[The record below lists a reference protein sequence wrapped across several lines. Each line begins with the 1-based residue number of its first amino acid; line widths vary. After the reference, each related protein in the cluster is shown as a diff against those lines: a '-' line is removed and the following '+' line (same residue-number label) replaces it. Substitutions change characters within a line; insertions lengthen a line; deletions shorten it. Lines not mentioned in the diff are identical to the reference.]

1 MWRKFRFGFS
11 LKINWTSE
19 KNSLSTQGEEII
31 LDRSKVAYKEGGVN
45 RNEWSKVAEKF
56 DFM

>member
-19 KNSLSTQGEEII
+19 KNSLSVQGEEII
-31 LDRSKVAYKEGGVN
+31 LDRSKMAYKEGGVN
-45 RNEWSKVAEKF
+45 RNEWSKVAEKLN
-56 DFM
+56 FM